1 MMVKKRQFWL
11 ILRVVKKAQFWVVTS
26 GVKKWQFWMVISVV
40 NINKRQFLWL
50 LAVAKIVSF

>member
-1 MMVKKRQFWL
+1 MVKKRQFWV

-26 GVKKWQFWMVISVV
+26 RVKNRQFWKVISVV

-50 LAVAKIVSF
+50 LTVAKIVSF